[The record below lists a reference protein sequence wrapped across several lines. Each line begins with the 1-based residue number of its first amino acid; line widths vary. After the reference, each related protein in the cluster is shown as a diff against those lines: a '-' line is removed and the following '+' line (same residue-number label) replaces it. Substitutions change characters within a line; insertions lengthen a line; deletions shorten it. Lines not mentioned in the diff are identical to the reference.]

1 MQKEKNTP
9 KKSTTIAINIA
20 DSTLV
25 EDYCKKY
32 EILKKDFV
40 GLAVRWFMDNDID
53 IRSEVS
59 FAPVQ
64 EHQGQQQGTEVAAL
78 CKLMA
83 EFINTTQQHKQ
94 LALPTT
100 EQITKETEERV
111 KAEMK
116 LEYLQKELEDIRKEL
131 EEKKDELTDTA
142 DTLGRRTKLLTKAKD
157 ELKRLKKGFFN
168 RPDEDVL
175 KELGII

>member
-40 GLAVRWFMDNDID
+40 GLAVRWFMDNNID

-83 EFINTTQQHKQ
+83 EFITTSQQQQLQLPDNSREQDIANREKDINWLQ
-94 LALPTT
+94 NRLDESDKERQILQRRLNLALS
-100 EQITKETEERV
+100 
-111 KAEMK
+111 
-116 LEYLQKELEDIRKEL
+116 ELRHCKGMFA
-131 EEKKDELTDTA
+131 TA
-142 DTLGRRTKLLTKAKD
+142 DER
-157 ELKRLKKGFFN
+157 
-168 RPDEDVL
+168 VL

>member
-40 GLAVRWFMDNDID
+40 GLAVRWFIDNDID

-64 EHQGQQQGTEVAAL
+64 EHQEQQQGAEVAAL

-83 EFINTTQQHKQ
+83 EFITTSQQQQLPDNSREQDIANREKDITWLQ
-94 LALPTT
+94 NRLDESDKERQILQRRLNLALS
-100 EQITKETEERV
+100 
-111 KAEMK
+111 
-116 LEYLQKELEDIRKEL
+116 ELRHCKGL
-131 EEKKDELTDTA
+131 FATA
-142 DTLGRRTKLLTKAKD
+142 DER
-157 ELKRLKKGFFN
+157 
-168 RPDEDVL
+168 VL

>member
-59 FAPVQ
+59 FTPVQ

-83 EFINTTQQHKQ
+83 EFISTSQQQQ
-94 LALPTT
+94 LPDNSREQEIANREKDITWLQNRLDEADQERQILQRRLNMALT
-100 EQITKETEERV
+100 ELRHCKGMF
-111 KAEMK
+111 A
-116 LEYLQKELEDIRKEL
+116 
-131 EEKKDELTDTA
+131 TA
-142 DTLGRRTKLLTKAKD
+142 DERI
-157 ELKRLKKGFFN
+157 
-168 RPDEDVL
+168 L

>member
-32 EILKKDFV
+32 DILKKDFV

-59 FAPVQ
+59 FAPVLKSQ
-64 EHQGQQQGTEVAAL
+64 EQPEGKEVAAL

-83 EFINTTQQHKQ
+83 EFINSSTQMQLPDNREKDITWLQ
-94 LALPTT
+94 NRLDESDKERQILQRRLNLALS
-100 EQITKETEERV
+100 
-111 KAEMK
+111 
-116 LEYLQKELEDIRKEL
+116 ELRHCKGL
-131 EEKKDELTDTA
+131 FATA
-142 DTLGRRTKLLTKAKD
+142 DER
-157 ELKRLKKGFFN
+157 
-168 RPDEDVL
+168 VL
-175 KELGII
+175 KELGIG